1 MELLKAPE
9 KALMMGIMK
18 VRNEVE
24 KSDEQLVVVEKVVV
38 AVLLWVD
45 EWVD

>member
-1 MELLKAPE
+1 MVLLKAPE
-9 KALMMGIMK
+9 KVLMMGIMK